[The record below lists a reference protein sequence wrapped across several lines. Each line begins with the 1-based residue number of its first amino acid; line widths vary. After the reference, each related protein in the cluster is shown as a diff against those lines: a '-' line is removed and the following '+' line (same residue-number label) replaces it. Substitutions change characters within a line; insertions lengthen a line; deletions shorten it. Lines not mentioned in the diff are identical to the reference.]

1 MLRRHRQLPISTR
14 ARRAAAG
21 DGPDAARAG
30 FTLVEMMV
38 AVMILTVGL
47 LGMVG
52 TSAHVVRQVAGGREQ
67 TVAAN
72 VVQSRLEWMR
82 TLPCATFT
90 TEKNVITRGVKEMW
104 RPGATVNNVL
114 TIDYVAKYPVNGRE
128 LRRDLKVMIP
138 CW

>member
-1 MLRRHRQLPISTR
+1 MFRRQQHLPISMR
-14 ARRAAAG
+14 ARHAAARAG
-21 DGPDAARAG
+21 LTRAG

-47 LGMVG
+47 LGMVS
-52 TSAHVVRQVAGGREQ
+52 TSGHVVRQVTGGRQQ

-82 TLPCATFT
+82 TLPCASYTV
-90 TEKNVITRGVKEMW
+90 EKNVITRGVRETW

-114 TIDYVAKYPVNGRE
+114 AIDYVAKYPVNGIEKKQE
-128 LRRDLKVMIP
+128 LRVMIP
-138 CW
+138 CR